1 MRKWII
7 AAMLGSAPASAI
19 TVISNPSAFQAGPG
33 TAILNQS
40 GLTVD
45 GIVKLIT
52 TFGSTSYGCTGALL
66 ANHYDI
72 LTAAHCVDPN
82 ANGVFPN
89 SATAYFYTS
98 TEGNFSRSAVSYA
111 VNPGWD
117 GDPFLGG
124 DLALIRLNQVVASDV
139 QGYNLY
145 NGTGELTL
153 SSGSTPVITLAGYGL
168 SGLGTT
174 GESSSSYPFGT
185 RRQGE
190 NRYDTTAYTF
200 GGSSGVLLG
209 DFDNGTTTND
219 AFGAYDPAFA
229 NIDSDI
235 LNSEVMSAHGD
246 SGGPSFLNGQIV
258 GVHSFLT
265 CFSTLSNPNACAV
278 PPAVSTSLN
287 ASFGQIYGDMRV
299 SSYAGWIT
307 QNEVPE
313 PGTLMMLIPALGLL
327 LATRHL
333 RGSLPMK

>member
-1 MRKWII
+1 
-7 AAMLGSAPASAI
+7 MLGSAPAFAL
-19 TVISNPSAFQAGPG
+19 TVISNPSAFVAPPG

-66 ANHYDI
+66 ADHYDI

-82 ANGVFPN
+82 ANGVLPN

-111 VNPGWD
+111 VNPGWN
-117 GDPFLGG
+117 GDSFFGG
-124 DLALIRLNQVVASDV
+124 DLALIRLNLLVPGDV
-139 QGYNLY
+139 PGYNLY

-185 RRQGE
+185 RRQGL
-190 NRYDTTAYTF
+190 NRYDTTADTF

-209 DFDNGTTTND
+209 DFDDGTTTHD
-219 AFGAYDPAFA
+219 AFGYGSVFP
-229 NIDSDI
+229 NTDSDI
-235 LNSEVMSAHGD
+235 VDLNSEVMLAHGD

-265 CFSTLSNPNACAV
+265 CFSTLANPNACAV
-278 PPAVSTSLN
+278 PPAVSPSLN
-287 ASFGQIYGDMRV
+287 SSFGQIYGDMRV
-299 SSYAGWIT
+299 SSYATWIT

-313 PGTLMMLIPALGLL
+313 PGTLMMLIPAMGLL
-327 LATRHL
+327 LAARRLGTN
-333 RGSLPMK
+333 G